1 MKKTVFA
8 SNALQDVLSAQMAQL
23 AIDVL
28 LLPINKATESASAQV
43 PTSSLLTQLETVRD
57 ARNFV

>member
-8 SNALQDVLSAQMAQL
+8 SNALQDVPCAQMPQL
-23 AIDVL
+23 ARHVP
-28 LLPINKATESASAQV
+28 LLPINKATEFASAQNT
-43 PTSSLLTQLETVRD
+43 TSSLFTQLESVRN